1 MAYTI
6 KEILSDEE
14 NTLRLYFD
22 DIADSKPLSRE
33 KEVELS
39 ARIKEGDMQARD
51 QLVQANLRFV
61 IDVAKNYQ
69 NRGLSLSDLIGAGNV
84 GLLTAAERFDGT
96 KGYKFIS
103 YAVWW
108 IKQSILQ
115 TIAEHARTVRL
126 PLNKLSLLKDI
137 SKASRK
143 LGQGR
148 ESEPDIEEIAA
159 ELDVSAQEVLDTM
172 LSARSVRSLDE
183 SFEEDD
189 ERSLLNILA
198 DNNQATPDDDVLRTS
213 ARAQLE
219 EVLESLDERELRI
232 IRLYFGLD
240 GSESLTLEQIG
251 GLMSLT
257 RERVR
262 QLKERALG
270 KLRHPTR
277 YQALLALV
285 DQTEVY

>member
-1 MAYTI
+1 MAYTLQEVL
-6 KEILSDEE
+6 KNEE
-14 NTLRLYFD
+14 STLRLYFD
-22 DIADSKPLSRE
+22 DIADSTPLSRE

-39 ARIKEGDMQARD
+39 ARIHSGDQDARD
-51 QLVQANLRFV
+51 ELVQANL
-61 IDVAKNYQ
+61 DVAKNYQ
-69 NRGLSLSDLIGAGNV
+69 NRGLSLADLISAGNV
-84 GLLTAAERFDGT
+84 GLMTAAERFDGT
-96 KGYKFIS
+96 KGFKFIS

-115 TIAEHARTVRL
+115 TIADHARTVRL
-126 PLNKLSLLKDI
+126 PLNKLSLLKNI

-148 ESEPDIEEIAA
+148 ETEPEIEEIAR
-159 ELDVSAQEVLDTM
+159 ELDVSPQEVRDTI
-172 LSARSVRSLDE
+172 LSARTVRSLDE

-189 ERSLLNILA
+189 DRNLMNVLQDEHGV
-198 DNNQATPDDDVLRTS
+198 TPDGNVMEQASRT
-213 ARAQLE
+213 QLE
-219 EVLESLDERELRI
+219 SVLESLDVREMKI

-240 GSESLTLEQIG
+240 GAESMTLEQIG

-270 KLRHPTR
+270 KLRHPQR
-277 YQALLALV
+277 YHALLAIR
-285 DQTEVY
+285 DETEVY

>member
-1 MAYTI
+1 MPEFSTH
-6 KEILSDEE
+6 EE
-14 NTLRLYFD
+14 STLRPYFD
-22 DIADSKPLSRE
+22 DIADSTPLSRE
-33 KEVELS
+33 REVELS
-39 ARIKEGDMQARD
+39 ARITGGDMQARD
-51 QLVQANLRFV
+51 ELVQANLRFV

-69 NRGLSLSDLIGAGNV
+69 NRGLALSDLISAGNV

-137 SKASRK
+137 SKVSRR

-148 ESEPDIEEIAA
+148 EGEPGVEEIAA
-159 ELDVSAQEVLDTM
+159 ELDVPAEEVLDTM
-172 LSARSVRSLDE
+172 LSARAVRSLDE
-183 SFEEDD
+183 AFEEDD

-198 DNNQATPDDDVLRTS
+198 DPSQEAPDADVLRES
-213 ARAQLE
+213 ARVQLE
-219 EVLESLDERELRI
+219 GVLNSLDERELRI

-240 GSESLTLEQIG
+240 GSEALTLEQIG
-251 GLMSLT
+251 GLMRLT

-262 QLKERALG
+262 QLKERALS
-270 KLRHPTR
+270 KLRHPAR
-277 YQALLALV
+277 YQALLAL
-285 DQTEVY
+285 TREP

>member
-1 MAYTI
+1 MAYTLQEVL
-6 KEILSDEE
+6 KNEE
-14 NTLRLYFD
+14 STLRLYFD
-22 DIADSKPLSRE
+22 DIADSTPLSRE

-39 ARIKEGDMQARD
+39 ARIHSGDQDARD
-51 QLVQANLRFV
+51 ELVQANLRFV

-69 NRGLSLSDLIGAGNV
+69 NRGLSLADLISAGNV
-84 GLLTAAERFDGT
+84 GLMTAAERFDGT
-96 KGYKFIS
+96 KGFKFIS

-115 TIAEHARTVRL
+115 TIADHARTVRL

-148 ESEPDIEEIAA
+148 ETEPEIEEIAR
-159 ELDVSAQEVLDTM
+159 ELDVSPQEVRDTI
-172 LSARSVRSLDE
+172 LSARTVRSLDE

-189 ERSLLNILA
+189 DRNLMNVLRDEHGV
-198 DNNQATPDDDVLRTS
+198 TPDGDVMEQASRT
-213 ARAQLE
+213 QLE
-219 EVLESLDERELRI
+219 SVLESLDVREMKI

-240 GSESLTLEQIG
+240 GAESMTLEQIG

-270 KLRHPTR
+270 KLRHPQR
-277 YQALLALV
+277 YHALLAIR
-285 DQTEVY
+285 DETEVY

>member
-6 KEILSDEE
+6 QEILSDEE
-14 NTLRLYFD
+14 TTLRLYFD
-22 DIADSKPLSRE
+22 DIADSRPLSRE
-33 KEVELS
+33 REVELA
-39 ARIKEGDMQARD
+39 ARIQEGDMVARD
-51 QLVQANLRFV
+51 ELVNANLRFV

-69 NRGLSLSDLIGAGNV
+69 NRGLSLSDLISAGNV
-84 GLLTAAERFDGT
+84 GLLTAAERFDRT

-115 TIAEHARTVRL
+115 SIAEHARTVRL

-148 ESEPDIEEIAA
+148 EGEPAIEEIAR
-159 ELDVSAQEVLDTM
+159 ELDMPAQEILDAM
-172 LSARSVRSLDE
+172 MSARSVRSLDE

-189 ERSLLNILA
+189 ERSLLNILS
-198 DNNQATPDDDVLRTS
+198 DDNQATPDSHVLETS

-219 EVLESLDERELRI
+219 EVLENLDEREMRI

-251 GLMSLT
+251 GLMGLT

-270 KLRHPTR
+270 KLRHPAR

-285 DQTEVY
+285 DETEVY